1 MSQTVQEN
9 ISAKTL
15 EQAGAEE
22 TKGEA
27 EEEPKGA
34 EEPDQFHVE
43 VVEDFF
49 KNGVENVKTNV
60 SEKREIL
67 KYFND
72 SFDLTPNPDLK
83 KQKEINEYL
92 FKMSKEIIDNT
103 TQDDKIKIEK

>member
-1 MSQTVQEN
+1 
-9 ISAKTL
+9 L

-27 EEEPKGA
+27 GEEPKGA

-43 VVEDFF
+43 VVKDFF

-72 SFDLTPNPDLK
+72 SFDLTPNLD
-83 KQKEINEYL
+83 
-92 FKMSKEIIDNT
+92 
-103 TQDDKIKIEK
+103 